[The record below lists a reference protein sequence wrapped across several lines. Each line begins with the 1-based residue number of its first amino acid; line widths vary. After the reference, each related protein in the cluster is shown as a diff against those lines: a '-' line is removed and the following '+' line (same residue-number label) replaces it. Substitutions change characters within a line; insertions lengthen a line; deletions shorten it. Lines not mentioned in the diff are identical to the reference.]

1 MGEVVVLDGGERIW
15 HLKLAGLSFHEI
27 SKELDLPTAYCVSKF
42 RDFQK
47 YLAQDISLEKREQMA
62 HLEMARIDAIQY
74 PQYMAAL
81 GGDLKAAE
89 FVLKAIT
96 LRARLAQLDSINPNA
111 GDNRSQILIA
121 GGTKED
127 FIAALIQGRAVA
139 SATDDDEEDEE
150 DRE

>member
-1 MGEVVVLDGGERIW
+1 MGEVVILDSGERIW
-15 HLKLAGLSFHEI
+15 HLKLAGMSFYEI
-27 SKELDLPTAYCVSKF
+27 ANELDIPTAECVAKF
-42 RDFQK
+42 RNFQK

-89 FVLKAIT
+89 FVLKAVA

-111 GDNRSQILIA
+111 GENKTQILIA

-127 FIAALIQGRAVA
+127 FLAALAQGRTV
-139 SATDDDEEDEE
+139 TGVPDDDVEDEEDE
-150 DRE
+150 